1 MLLPKL
7 MPLEAVRGL
16 AIDIKRGEAKMALP
30 AVKFKPKKGGHP
42 KRHLRLSVGWAWELA
57 KRENNV

>member
-1 MLLPKL
+1 